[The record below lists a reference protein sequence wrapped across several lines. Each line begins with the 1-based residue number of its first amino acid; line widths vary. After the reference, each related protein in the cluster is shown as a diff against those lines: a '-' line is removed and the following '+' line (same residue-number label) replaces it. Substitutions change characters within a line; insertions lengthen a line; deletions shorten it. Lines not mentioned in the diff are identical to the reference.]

1 MATIQEPAR
10 TIPVIDEADVC
21 VVGGS
26 ATGVFAAV
34 RAARLGARVIIIE
47 KQNSFGGVATSGL
60 VNIWH
65 SKYDTEFGKQII
77 GGLTTEVMERLDK
90 RNAVIERKRSHSSGF
105 VMNTEELKNE
115 LDEIIVES
123 KVIHFLHTLYVAPH
137 IVDGKLDAVVVE
149 NKSGRGAVRAK
160 FFIDASG
167 DGDLAAHLGLPN
179 RAPRVKQP
187 PTTCMKVL
195 WNRIDAEFDLDELIH
210 EHREE
215 FGLPEDWGWRCNL
228 PNTGDGI
235 TMHADIH
242 VFDADCTD
250 GRSLSDAEI
259 EGRRQNRAI
268 LDIVRKYVPGGNNL
282 TLLDLSSYI
291 GIREARHFECSYQ
304 LTEEDVLT
312 GKRFPDAIANGSYR
326 VDIHHEEKP
335 GITFR
340 YLDGSEVYFRRGHEK
355 IVGRWREETTE
366 NPTFYQI
373 PYRCL
378 VPPKYDNLL
387 LAGRMIDSDKGA
399 YGAIRVMVNMNQT
412 GEAAGVAAW
421 LALDTGRSAADI
433 DVETLRE
440 RLASGGSIVY

>member
-1 MATIQEPAR
+1 MSTIQEPAR
-10 TIPVIDEADVC
+10 TIPIIDNADICVI
-21 VVGGS
+21 GGS

-65 SKYDTEFGKQII
+65 SKYNTEFDKQII
-77 GGLTTEVMERLDK
+77 GGLTTEVMDRLSN

-105 VMNTEELKNE
+105 VMNTEELKIE
-115 LDEIIVES
+115 LDEIIVEA
-123 KVIHFLHTLYVAPH
+123 KVVHYLHTFYVAPH
-137 IVDGKLDAVVVE
+137 LEDGRLDTVIVE
-149 NKSGRGAVRAK
+149 NKSGRGAIRAK

-167 DGDLAAHLGLPN
+167 DGDLAAHLGLPHLS
-179 RAPRVKQP
+179 PQIKQP

-195 WNRIDAEFDLDELIH
+195 WNRIDEEYDLDELIH
-210 EHREE
+210 AHREE
-215 FGLPEDWGWRCNL
+215 FGLPEDWGWRCSV
-228 PNTGDGI
+228 PNTDDGI

-242 VFDADCTD
+242 VFDADVTD
-250 GRSLSDAEI
+250 ARSLSDAEI

-268 LDIVRKYVPGGNNL
+268 LDIVRKYVPGGDRL

-291 GIREARHFECSYQ
+291 GIREARHFECAYT

-312 GKRFPDAIANGSYR
+312 GKRFDDAIANGSYR

-340 YLDGSEVYFRRGHEK
+340 YLDGSEVYFRRGYEK

-387 LAGRMIDSDKGA
+387 LAGRMIDADKGA

-421 LALDTGRSAADI
+421 LAVDSGTAAPEV
-433 DVETLRE
+433 DVARLRKT
-440 RLASGGSIVY
+440 LASGESIVL

>member
-1 MATIQEPAR
+1 MSTIQEPAR
-10 TIPVIDEADVC
+10 TVPVIDEADIC
-21 VVGGS
+21 VIGGS

-34 RAARLGARVIIIE
+34 RAARLGARVIIVE

-65 SKYDTEFGKQII
+65 SKYNTEFDTQII
-77 GGLTTEVMERLDK
+77 GGLTTEVMDRLSK
-90 RNAVIERKRSHSSGF
+90 RNAVIERKKSHSSGF
-105 VMNTEELKNE
+105 VMNTEELKIE
-115 LDEIIVES
+115 LDEIVVES
-123 KVIHFLHTLYVAPH
+123 KVVHYLHTFYVAPH
-137 IVDGKLDAVVVE
+137 LDDGRLDAVIVE
-149 NKSGRGAVRAK
+149 NKSGRGAIRAR

-167 DGDLAAHLGLPN
+167 DGDLAAHLGLPHSS
-179 RAPRVKQP
+179 PEIKQP

-195 WNRIDAEFDLDELIH
+195 WNRIGAEFDLDEVIH
-210 EHREE
+210 QHRAE
-215 FGLPEDWGWRCNL
+215 FGLPEDWGWRCNV
-228 PNTGDGI
+228 PSTDDGI

-242 VFDADCTD
+242 VFDADVTD
-250 GRSLSDAEI
+250 ARSLSDAEI

-268 LDIVRKYVPGGNNL
+268 LDIVRKYVPGGDRV

-291 GIREARHFECSYQ
+291 GIREARHFKCAYQ

-312 GKRFPDAIANGSYR
+312 GKRFDDAIANGSYR

-340 YLDGSEVYFRRGHEK
+340 YLDGSEVYFRRGYEK
-355 IVGRWREETTE
+355 VVGRWREETVE

-378 VPPKYDNLL
+378 VPPNHDNLL
-387 LAGRMIDSDKGA
+387 LAGRMIDADKGA

-421 LALDTGRSAADI
+421 LALDSGCAACAVDVARLRQTLSAG
-433 DVETLRE
+433 E
-440 RLASGGSIVY
+440 SIVL